1 MREQAAIKR
10 LVVIII
16 IVIITLSAMQSAMKG
31 PLF

>member
-16 IVIITLSAMQSAMKG
+16 IVITLSAMQSAMKG